1 MTYVYTNETITE
13 IKETNVWIISKSLL
27 IPFVIPP
34 SFTSPP
40 YTLPQATT
48 DLSALYISMHFP
60 EVYINE
66 INCMYLIL
74 N

>member
-1 MTYVYTNETITE
+1 M
-13 IKETNVWIISKSLL
+13 
-27 IPFVIPP
+27 PFVIPP

-48 DLSALYISMHFP
+48 DLLSALYISMHFP

-66 INCMYLIL
+66 INCMYPIL
-74 N
+74 S